1 MGGEGVEATAI
12 RVAYG
17 PYYQDNQITWTL
29 AAPLCPLTG
38 NKKGGWPP
46 SILSAACTPVD
57 SSVCFLLSRRP
68 PENATSYPEARV
80 ALINWWDQPRWW
92 RMPVHKCPWSRNE
105 TIFRSIRKRLSLR
118 KKEKFLFF
126 RGENNI
132 EDERNFSSQSAFRS
146 LRFALWLLFCH
157 SIFERINF
165 SRRILF
171 PIYNSYLKNLKSSF
185 FFVVKVN
192 DNFNCT
198 QGTTTRPV
206 TFQKCNNN
214 NIAPNKKKKK
224 KETVLNLLSRRRGKE
239 FLVPFLV
246 RVVETWGSAAHRT
259 TFDVACPASTVFQG
273 GSTGRGLRG
282 FHPHA
287 RPVTSQPNEWCPC
300 GVLGNRAFVHIHTPP
315 SLLLPPFLRQFDVD
329 VSISSPL
336 ILSFA
341 YFLNLSLI
349 SNSFLFFFFVSR
361 ILFPKCFECRLS
373 FFILPILFREFPR
386 FFTLFTLRFVIL

>member
-206 TFQKCNNN
+206 PFQKCNNN

-224 KETVLNLLSRRRGKE
+224 KETVLNLLFRRRGKE

-349 SNSFLFFFFVSR
+349 SNSFLFFSSFLEYFFRSVSSVDFPF
-361 ILFPKCFECRLS
+361 LFSPFFSAS
-373 FFILPILFREFPR
+373 FRDFSHFSLFV
-386 FFTLFTLRFVIL
+386 L